1 MARSAPVHRSTR
13 PSWFVPADSNLA
25 ATEGLTAAT
34 RFCSGS
40 KFNPASLPTP
50 MARVDADT
58 VTASIDWN
66 GDELTNVS
74 GTQNVNFDATYFNGV
89 TGGAGIISTNPLF
102 GVNDWNLIRLN
113 QIGAGRATARFSFYL
128 GSIRFEG
135 STFEGSTFEGS
146 TFEGSTF
153 EGSTF
158 EGSTFEGSTFEG
170 STFEGSTFEGSTFEG
185 STFEG
190 STFEGSTFEGADI
203 DLDTLHGMGRAKP
216 YSLTACVI
224 GTPGCTP
231 APPGNPLYHRVA
243 TGWHNPTE
251 GHVFAN
257 HLHRTDL
264 GGEVQGSPTAG
275 VAHNDPEHL
284 PNGVALNLCVQS
296 EFDDVTP
303 HDFSPN
309 SDSATVTA
317 INDAPAANGDSY
329 NANQDTVLNVTAPGV
344 LGNDTDGDSPA
355 SSVKAV
361 PSDPAST
368 YGPFHGSVSLNA
380 DGSFTY
386 TPVAGYTGPDS
397 FAYMANNGLWTD
409 GTTPM
414 SPDSAPATV
423 SIAVLDA
430 IAPLVSSITRANP
443 SPTGAATVDFTVT
456 FSESVSG
463 VDTSED
469 FRPGDDRRGRRVNRH
484 RHRIGAVH
492 RDGEYRDGER
502 HDRPQPGR

>member
-1 MARSAPVHRSTR
+1 M
-13 PSWFVPADSNLA
+13 
-25 ATEGLTAAT
+25 
-34 RFCSGS
+34 
-40 KFNPASLPTP
+40 
-50 MARVDADT
+50 
-58 VTASIDWN
+58 
-66 GDELTNVS
+66 TNVS

-89 TGGAGIISTNPLF
+89 TGGAEIISTNPLF
-102 GVNDWNLIRLN
+102 GVNDWSLIRLN
-113 QIGAGRATARFSFYL
+113 QIGAGRATARFSLYL
-128 GSIRFEG
+128 GSITFEG

-264 GGEVQGSPTAG
+264 SGEVQGSPIAG

-284 PNGVALNLCVQS
+284 PNGVAFEYFVQS

-303 HDFSPN
+303 HNFSPN
-309 SDSATVTA
+309 SDPATVTA
-317 INDAPAANGDSY
+317 INDAPIANVDGY
-329 NANQDTVLNVTAPGV
+329 NANQDTVLTVAAPGV
-344 LGNDTDGDSPA
+344 LGNDTDADSPA

-361 PSDPAST
+361 PPDARLDLRAVPWVGESERGRLVHLHTRCGIHRAGQLHLPGEQRAVDRWHDADESGLRT
-368 YGPFHGSVSLNA
+368 CDGVDHGA
-380 DGSFTY
+380 RC
-386 TPVAGYTGPDS
+386 
-397 FAYMANNGLWTD
+397 
-409 GTTPM
+409 
-414 SPDSAPATV
+414 DSAAGFF
-423 SIAVLDA
+423 DHE
-430 IAPLVSSITRANP
+430 
-443 SPTGAATVDFTVT
+443 G
-456 FSESVSG
+456 ESQPNRCG
-463 VDTSED
+463 H
-469 FRPGDDRRGRRVNRH
+469 RRLHGDV
-484 RHRIGAVH
+484 
-492 RDGEYRDGER
+492 
-502 HDRPQPGR
+502 Q